1 MAIPTTREQF
11 TEYCLRQ
18 LGEPVIEINI
28 DDSQVEDRIDEAIE
42 YWRQYHYDG
51 IERVYLKQQITAS
64 RITITTNNG
73 GDFNISDI
81 ITGQTSGATA
91 ELTRE
96 ADPDADPGYV
106 QSNGNTLVVRK
117 INGDF
122 QDGEDISN
130 GTITATLSASNAVSK
145 GTYDNKYI
153 DLPDLVYG
161 INRVIPFSGVTS
173 SKNLF
178 DLQYQLRLN
187 DLYDLTSVSLIYYKQ
202 VMSHIALLDL
212 ELNGHPLYR
221 FNRMQG
227 RLFLDINW
235 DTDLILGEYLIVEC
249 YRALDPTEWSKI
261 WNEPWLRHYATALI
275 KRQWATNI
283 KKFSGISLPGGVTLD
298 GNQLYDEA
306 QNEISAL
313 EEELVNKSAPLE
325 FFLG

>member
-1 MAIPTTREQF
+1 MATTSRTEF
-11 TEYCLRQ
+11 TDYCLRA
-18 LGEPVIEINI
+18 LGEPVVEINI

-51 IERVYLKQQITAS
+51 IERIYLKQQITAS

-73 GDFNISDI
+73 GSFKLGAT
-81 ITGQTSGATA
+81 ITGATSGATA
-91 ELTRE
+91 QLARE
-96 ADPDADPGYV
+96 AKAPPTEGWIE
-106 QSNGNTLVVRK
+106 SSGNTLIVR
-117 INGDF
+117 NVFGDF
-122 QDGEDISN
+122 QDGETISD
-130 GTITATLSASNAVSK
+130 GTSTAILAASNAVSK
-145 GTYDNKYI
+145 GVYDNKYLE
-153 DLPDLVYG
+153 LPDLVYG
-161 INRVIPFSGVTS
+161 VHRVIPFSGVTS

-187 DLYDLTSVSLIYYKQ
+187 DLYDLTSVQLIYYKQ

-235 DTDLILGEYLIVEC
+235 ETDLVLGEYIVVEC
-249 YRALDPTEWSKI
+249 YRALDPVTWTKV
-261 WNEPWLRHYATALI
+261 WNEPWLKHYATALI

-306 QNEISAL
+306 QNEIAAL
-313 EEELVNKSAPLE
+313 EEELVNKAAPLE

>member
-1 MAIPTTREQF
+1 MAVTTRQQLID
-11 TEYCLRQ
+11 YCLRD
-18 LGEPVIEINI
+18 LGEPVVEINI
-28 DDSQVEDRIDEAIE
+28 DDSQIEDRVDEAIE

-51 IERVYLKQQITAS
+51 IERVYLKQKVTAS
-64 RITITTNNG
+64 EMLMASPIAGFTLNEKV
-73 GDFNISDI
+73 
-81 ITGQTSGATA
+81 TGQTSGATA
-91 ELTRE
+91 NVTRE
-96 ADPDADPGYV
+96 IDQTIRDFRE
-106 QSNGNTLVVRK
+106 SSGNTLLVK
-117 INGDF
+117 DFNGDF
-122 QDGEDISN
+122 QPGETVVGESS
-130 GTITATLSASNAVSK
+130 GTSVVLTSVTK
-145 GTYDNKYI
+145 GSYDNKYF

-161 INRVIPFSGVTS
+161 VNRVIPFAAAST

-202 VMSHIALLDL
+202 VMQHIALLDL

-235 DTDLILGEYLIVEC
+235 GADIALGEFVVVEC
-249 YRALDPTEWSKI
+249 YRALDPNEWTKV
-261 WNEPWLRHYATALI
+261 WNEPWMKKYTTALI

-298 GNQLYDEA
+298 GNALYDEA
-306 QNEISAL
+306 NNEIQQL
-313 EEELVNKSAPLE
+313 EDELVNKSAPLE

>member
-1 MAIPTTREQF
+1 MATASRTDF
-11 TEYCLRQ
+11 TEYCLRA
-18 LGEPVIEINI
+18 LGEPVVEINI

-51 IERVYLKQQITAS
+51 IERVYLKQQVTAS

-73 GDFNISDI
+73 SSFPLNAK
-81 ITGQTSGATA
+81 ITGAQSGATA
-91 ELTRE
+91 IITKEAKIPTDGGDFLTS
-96 ADPDADPGYV
+96 D
-106 QSNGNTLVVRK
+106 GNTLIVMKVTGDF
-117 INGDF
+117 INGEDVS
-122 QDGEDISN
+122 DG
-130 GTITATLSASNAVSK
+130 TTTATLAASNAVTK
-145 GTYDNKYI
+145 GMYDNRYV
-153 DLPDLVYG
+153 DLPDAVYG
-161 INRVIPFSGVTS
+161 IHRVIPFTGTTS

-202 VMSHIALLDL
+202 VMSHIALLDM

-235 DTDLILGEYLIVEC
+235 ETDTALGEVIVVEC
-249 YRALDPTEWSKI
+249 YRALDPATWTKI
-261 WNEPWLRHYATALI
+261 WNEPWLKHYATALI

-283 KKFSGISLPGGVTLD
+283 KKFSGIALPGGVTLD

-306 QNEISAL
+306 QNEIAAL
-313 EEELVNKSAPLE
+313 EEELINKSAPLE